1 MHKGLRLMAMCTGIF
16 APSIEFLPYLEQFLD
31 ELVVNNQSNDIGITT
46 RFFFLSILPE
56 KLAPSLCEL

>member
-31 ELVVNNQSNDIGITT
+31 ELVVNNQTNDIGTITCL
-46 RFFFLSILPE
+46 FIFLSFCSCR
-56 KLAPSLCEL
+56 AVRC